1 MSKENLRVVLEKR
14 ANDKI
19 EREKQIAIEA
29 KEQERKRIL
38 EAQKQEQ
45 DIIDR
50 ENMRKD
56 KEALAQRKSTVE
68 NKVTEEAVET
78 EVIEEAV
85 EIHDFAINFKGT
97 TESAK
102 SVARYAKEVMKITGV
117 LLTRKTK

>member
-1 MSKENLRVVLEKR
+1 LRVSFL
-14 ANDKI
+14 
-19 EREKQIAIEA
+19 
-29 KEQERKRIL
+29 
-38 EAQKQEQ
+38 EQ

-85 EIHDFAINFKGT
+85 EIHDFAK
-97 TESAK
+97 
-102 SVARYAKEVMKITGV
+102 
-117 LLTRKTK
+117 